1 MEWEGIRQGKEGKG
15 CTQRSSGWDATGL
28 QSWEFREL
36 AFILK
41 VMYALYIH
49 MSVYM
54 YGFTRLPFISIDTY
68 LYNHLYT
75 LIYAFIY
82 TYQLNR

>member
-1 MEWEGIRQGKEGKG
+1 MYSEEQRVGCHWASIMGI
-15 CTQRSSGWDATGL
+15 
-28 QSWEFREL
+28 REL

>member
-1 MEWEGIRQGKEGKG
+1 
-15 CTQRSSGWDATGL
+15 
-28 QSWEFREL
+28 
-36 AFILK
+36 
-41 VMYALYIH
+41 MYALYIH